1 MNLGCYQPP
10 FLDSK
15 LCQIKMKG
23 LSSISHFKSYNV
35 TRFVVPRIK
44 VFKIYFH
51 YILLDIE
58 DIFALLKTVQV

>member
-1 MNLGCYQPP
+1 
-10 FLDSK
+10 
-15 LCQIKMKG
+15 MKG
-23 LSSISHFKSYNV
+23 LSSISHFKSYKV
-35 TRFVVPRIK
+35 TRFLSPVLK